1 MENDSKIRDSIRR
14 VIDVFEKRPETG
26 RSSIAATAVIS
37 DGLRVDFTQ
46 GEHSA
51 VMDLPETM
59 GGEGIGPTPGFFG
72 RAGIAGCVAMGIKQ
86 AAILAELVFDNITVD
101 IENDF
106 DDGAVYG
113 MGTCSAAPLETR
125 LAIRIQTAVPEAEV
139 VALVEHVL
147 QRDPWFLALRD
158 AQVVKPQVI
167 VQR

>member
-1 MENDSKIRDSIRR
+1 MENDSKIRDTIRR
-14 VIDVFEKRPETG
+14 VIDVFEKRPEAG
-26 RSSIAATAVIS
+26 RSTLAATAVIS
-37 DGLRVDFTQ
+37 DGLRVSFTQ
-46 GEHSA
+46 DGHS
-51 VMDLPETM
+51 VVIDLPETM
-59 GGEGIGPTPGFFG
+59 GGEGAGPTPGFFG

-86 AAILAELVFDNITVD
+86 AAILAELVFDNVRVD

-113 MGTCSAAPLETR
+113 LGTCSAGPLETR
-125 LAIRIQTAVPEAEV
+125 LAIRIETAVPEAEV
-139 VALVEHVL
+139 AALVENVL